1 MLTSLILSAALVQP
15 DYGPWRKM
23 KVTAYAPG
31 CGATQAT
38 ASGVWPEENWSVAT
52 GSEYPFGTV
61 IQLSYRGILT
71 TRIVHDRFR
80 YDIPGRVDL
89 YVKNC
94 EMADRWGIKYVD
106 VRVVRKPLGKTGETK

>member
-1 MLTSLILSAALVQP
+1 MLSLLLSAALVQP

-23 KVTAYAPG
+23 KVTAYAQG

-38 ASGVWPEENWSVAT
+38 ASGHWPETNWSVAS

-61 IQLSYRGILT
+61 LQLSYRGILT

-80 YDIPGRVDL
+80 YDIPGRLDL
-89 YVKNC
+89 YMEDCKR
-94 EMADRWGIKYVD
+94 ADVWGIKYVD
-106 VRVVRKPLGKTGETK
+106 VRVVRKPLGKTGAKK